1 MTDKEKYTALMQ
13 RYWEAETTPEEEREL
28 ARYAA
33 GVDDP
38 DFEEIRGVLG
48 YLSIGREKK
57 ARRSRTVRMYS
68 FAVVAASIV
77 AVVAIGLNIKTTE
90 TGHQDEL
97 CVRYSY
103 GEFSNNNE
111 QIMSSVESSLAE
123 FFAGSSI
130 ADNNLREMF
139 QR

>member
-28 ARYAA
+28 ALYAA
-33 GVDDP
+33 RVDDP
-38 DFEEIRGVLG
+38 DFEVIRGVLG
-48 YLSIGREKK
+48 YLSIGRVKKEK
-57 ARRSRTVRMYS
+57 RTRTVRMYS
-68 FAVVAASIV
+68 FAAVAACLV
-77 AVVAIGLNIKTTE
+77 AIVAIGLNLKSTE
-90 TGHQDEL
+90 NRHQDEL

-103 GEFSNNNE
+103 GEISHNNE
-111 QIMSSVESSLAE
+111 QIMSSVESSLAD
-123 FFAGSSI
+123 FFAGNSL

>member
-13 RYWEAETTPEEEREL
+13 RYWEAETTQEEEREL

-33 GVDDP
+33 RVDDSE
-38 DFEEIRGVLG
+38 FEEIRGVLG

-57 ARRSRTVRMYS
+57 EKRARALRMYS
-68 FAVVAASIV
+68 FAAVAACLI
-77 AVVAIGLNIKTTE
+77 AVITIGLNFITTE
-90 TGHQDEL
+90 IRHQEDL

-103 GEFSNNNE
+103 GEISNNNE
-111 QIMSSVESSLAE
+111 QIMSSVESSLAD
-123 FFAGSSI
+123 FFAGSSL
-130 ADNNLREMF
+130 ADNNLREIF